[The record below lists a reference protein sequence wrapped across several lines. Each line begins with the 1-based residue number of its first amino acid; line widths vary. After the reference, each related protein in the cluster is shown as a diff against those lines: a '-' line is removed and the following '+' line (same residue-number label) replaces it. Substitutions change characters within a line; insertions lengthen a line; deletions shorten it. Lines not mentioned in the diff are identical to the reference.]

1 MTIRP
6 PAPSVR
12 PGSATFRPAG
22 RTDREGLVCPTR
34 RALLASTVLGLTFAA
49 LPAFLHGAFAQDA
62 AAPNATS
69 PGTAP
74 DAAKSAG
81 AAAGEWRHGLSLLGS
96 PKYPDGFKRFD
107 YVNADAPKAGLLR
120 LSVDGTFDSL
130 NDIITRGTPA
140 AGMQLVYD
148 TLMSPA
154 LDEVATEY
162 GLLAEAVSFP
172 ADFSSVTYRLRAE
185 AKWHD
190 GEPVTADD
198 VVWSFEELIK
208 NNPRQAYYYSH
219 VKSVAKTGEREVT
232 FTFDQAGNRELP
244 QIVGQ
249 IRIMPKHWWT
259 GTDASGRK
267 RDISQTTLEVPLG
280 SGPYKVKEVSPG
292 RSISFERVAD
302 YWGKDLPV
310 NVGTNNFDE
319 QRYEY
324 FRDSTVELEAFKGDQ
339 YDFRIETSAK
349 DWATAYDFPA
359 VKQGRVVLEEFPI
372 RSSGS
377 MQAFI
382 PNLRR
387 AKFQDQRVRRAL
399 NYALDFAGMNRTLFY
414 DQYKRTTSFFQNTE
428 LASSGLP
435 SGLELEI
442 LNSVK
447 DKVPADVFTKPYE
460 NPPSGGE
467 DVRRAN
473 LREAMKLLRAAG
485 YDVKGGKLVNAQG
498 EPFTIEFLLA
508 SPAFERVV
516 LFYKPSL
523 ERLGITVT
531 VRLVDTSQYIN
542 RLRARDYDM
551 IITGWGQSLSPG
563 NEQRDFWGS
572 AAADQDGSSNYAG
585 IKDPGIDELIEKVIY
600 AKDRDELVAATHALD
615 RVLLAHD
622 YVIPSWTYPNIRTA
636 RWNRFGHPE
645 KLPEYSFGFPDIW
658 WWDEAKAA
666 KTGGTR

>member
-1 MTIRP
+1 MTL
-6 PAPSVR
+6 
-12 PGSATFRPAG
+12 RPAAQ
-22 RTDREGLVCPTR
+22 RPHTRNAARVLVVAA
-34 RALLASTVLGLTFAA
+34 ALLGVCLAV
-49 LPAFLHGAFAQDA
+49 LPARAQDA
-62 AAPNATS
+62 AP
-69 PGTAP
+69 P
-74 DAAKSAG
+74 
-81 AAAGEWRHGLSLLGS
+81 AAAASQPAAPQWRHGLSLLGE
-96 PKYPDGFKRFD
+96 PKYPEGFAHFD
-107 YVNADAPKAGLLR
+107 YVNPDAPKRGLLR

-140 AGMQLVYD
+140 AGMQLIYD
-148 TLMSPA
+148 TLMAPA
-154 LDEVATEY
+154 SDEVATEY
-162 GLLAEAVSFP
+162 GLLAEAVSYP
-172 ADFSSVTYRLRAE
+172 ADFASVTYRLRPE

-190 GEPVTADD
+190 GQPVTADD
-198 VVWSFEELIK
+198 VVWSFETLIK

-249 IRIMPKHWWT
+249 LRVMPKHWWT
-259 GTDASGRK
+259 ANDASGK
-267 RDISQTTLEVPLG
+267 PRDIGQSTLEAPLG
-280 SGPYKVKEVSPG
+280 SGPYRVKEISPG
-292 RSISFERVAD
+292 RSISFERVPD
-302 YWGKDLPV
+302 YWGATLPV
-310 NVGTNNFDE
+310 NIGSNNFDE

-339 YDFRIETSAK
+339 YDFRVETSAK

-359 VKQGRVVLEEFPI
+359 VKEGRVVLEEFPI

-387 AKFQDQRVRRAL
+387 EKFQDQRVRRAL
-399 NYALDFAGMNRTLFY
+399 NYALDFEGMNRTLFY
-414 DQYKRTTSFFQNTE
+414 GQYKRTTSFFQNTE

-435 SGLELEI
+435 TGEELAILE
-442 LNSVK
+442 SVK
-447 DKVPADVFTKPYE
+447 DKIPASVFTTPYE
-460 NPPSGGE
+460 NPPEGGE
-467 DVRRAN
+467 NGRRAN
-473 LREAMKLLRAAG
+473 LRAAMQLLREAG
-485 YDVKGGKLVNAQG
+485 YDIKGGKLVNAKG
-498 EPFTIEFLLA
+498 EPFTIEFLIA

-516 LFYKPSL
+516 LFYKPAL

-531 VRLVDTSQYIN
+531 VRQVDTSQYIN

-572 AAADQDGSSNYAG
+572 AAADQQGSSNYAG
-585 IKDPGIDELIEKVIY
+585 IKDPGIDLLIEKVIY
-600 AKDRDELVAATHALD
+600 ARDRDELIAATHALD

-636 RWNRFGHPE
+636 RWNRFAHPAE
-645 KLPEYSFGFPDIW
+645 LPKYSFGFPDIW
-658 WWDEAKAA
+658 WWDAEKAA
-666 KTGGTR
+666 KTGGAQ